1 MPYTPPSSRSPV
13 ASKPGTP
20 PLSRSHS
27 YSHSP
32 QQNGSALKLT
42 RPELPPS
49 SSSYLHKHRRS
60 PSIIKMTATTSETA
74 PGIAAS
80 PKPESTDRPNEPV
93 KPSLAASTRQPAPNR
108 PVVTTDI
115 TISPESS
122 QNSSD
127 DETRT
132 KRGRVRELENLAEL
146 QAAIRIIEQHRMSS
160 PDRKSEETKPARSTL
175 DLDNELPGTSTR
187 DVFTKPEA
195 SARLP
200 LSAAARKISHSRSNT
215 EPSAF
220 LDLNGPKSDSP
231 ARSNPESDTDD
242 VEDDELRIRPAM
254 VRKKSGELVR
264 PALRPASAKRR
275 PSSMPGT
282 PTYSKAVHFD
292 PRLEH
297 VRHFLQIDRPLA
309 VSAGS
314 SPVESTFDED
324 PEFPFGNEDASP
336 KSLPFEWEIRL
347 TNFPVESLERKS
359 MPVRVE
365 RVYLSSDNKNLMGAI
380 VAKNI
385 AFHKLVVARFTLDYW
400 KTTSEVVADYS
411 TDIRQKR
418 VNNGC
423 DRFLFS
429 IELEDQAHLENK
441 TLFFCVRYNVN
452 GQEFWDN
459 NNSINYQVD
468 FSKKAKPQN
477 GKNGMQGN
485 TGRPLNTLSRNKP
498 SSTFLPR
505 PRDTNASRD
514 DFASGSSTYDFFS
527 FPQPSSVVEDS
538 PIRFRNA
545 NPARDIISDAS
556 GPRPNSAGQAFG
568 NRYDFG
574 AALSAAIQAA
584 GPTVGG
590 SPIKDEAKSAP
601 AKQMSFGFRHP
612 RTTPAV
618 KSAQPNRTAREH
630 AEMEKTSGVGT
641 PSKAASQEH
650 HKPAALTAEKPS
662 LQSSSYHE
670 LLDKY
675 CFVRSL
681 CARKAYAN

>member
-27 YSHSP
+27 YSRSP
-32 QQNGSALKLT
+32 QQNDSALKPT

-60 PSIIKMTATTSETA
+60 PSIIKMTATASETA
-74 PGIAAS
+74 PGIAAT
-80 PKPESTDRPNEPV
+80 PKPESTDRPKEPV
-93 KPSLAASTRQPAPNR
+93 KPSLADSTREPAPNR
-108 PVVTTDI
+108 PVVITDI
-115 TISPESS
+115 TISPESP

-127 DETRT
+127 DEPRT

-146 QAAIRIIEQHRMSS
+146 QAAIRTIEQHRMSS
-160 PDRKSEETKPARSTL
+160 PDRKSEETKQARTTL
-175 DLDNELPGTSTR
+175 DLDDELPETLAR
-187 DVFTKPEA
+187 DEFTKPEA

-215 EPSAF
+215 EPRAF
-220 LDLNGPKSDSP
+220 LDLNGPNSDSP
-231 ARSNPESDTDD
+231 VRSSPESDTDD
-242 VEDDELRIRPAM
+242 IEDDELRIRPTM

-314 SPVESTFDED
+314 SPVESTFDD
-324 PEFPFGNEDASP
+324 DAEFPFGNEGARP

-347 TNFPVESLERKS
+347 TNFPVVSPERKS

-411 TDIRQKR
+411 SDIRQKR
-418 VNNGC
+418 VNNDC

-429 IELEDQAHLENK
+429 IKLEDQAHLENK

-477 GKNGMQGN
+477 GKNGIQGN

-505 PRDTNASRD
+505 PHDTNASRD

-527 FPQPSSVVEDS
+527 FPQPSSVVVEDS

-545 NPARDIISDAS
+545 KPARDISDAS
-556 GPRPNSAGQAFG
+556 GRRANPAGQAFG

-590 SPIKDEAKSAP
+590 SPTRDEANSAP

-612 RTTPAV
+612 TATPAV
-618 KSAQPNRTAREH
+618 KSAQPNGTAREH
-630 AEMEKTSGVGT
+630 AEMEKTSGVGK
-641 PSKAASQEH
+641 PSNSNSQEH
-650 HKPAALTAEKPS
+650 HKPAALTTEKPS

-675 CFVRSL
+675 CFVSSP
-681 CARKAYAN
+681 CGRKA

>member
-13 ASKPGTP
+13 ASNPGTP

-32 QQNGSALKLT
+32 QHNDSALKPT
-42 RPELPPS
+42 RPELPPP

-60 PSIIKMTATTSETA
+60 PSITKMTATASETA
-74 PGIAAS
+74 PATAAA
-80 PKPESTDRPNEPV
+80 PKPESTDRPKEPV
-93 KPSLAASTRQPAPNR
+93 KPSLADSARPQAPNR
-108 PVVTTDI
+108 PVIVTDI
-115 TISPESS
+115 TNSPESP
-122 QNSSD
+122 QTSSD
-127 DETRT
+127 EEPRT

-146 QAAIRIIEQHRMSS
+146 QAAIRTIEQHRVSS
-160 PDRKSEETKPARSTL
+160 PDRKSEETKQARTTL
-175 DLDNELPGTSTR
+175 DPDDELPETVARDGCTR
-187 DVFTKPEA
+187 PEA

-215 EPSAF
+215 EPRAF
-220 LDLNGPKSDSP
+220 LDLNGPNSDSP
-231 ARSNPESDTDD
+231 VRSSPESDVDD
-242 VEDDELRIRPAM
+242 VEDDELRIRPTM

-297 VRHFLQIDRPLA
+297 VRHFLQVDRPLA

-314 SPVESTFDED
+314 SPVESTFDD
-324 PEFPFGNEDASP
+324 DSEFPFGTEGARP
-336 KSLPFEWEIRL
+336 KSPPFEWEIRL
-347 TNFPVESLERKS
+347 TNFPVVSPERNS

-380 VAKNI
+380 VAKNM

-411 TDIRQKR
+411 SDIRQKR
-418 VNNGC
+418 VNDC

-429 IELEDQAHLENK
+429 IKLEDQAHLENK

-452 GQEFWDN
+452 GQEYWDN

-468 FSKKAKPQN
+468 FSKKARPQN
-477 GKNGMQGN
+477 GKNGMPGN
-485 TGRPLNTLSRNKP
+485 TGRPLNALSRNKS

-505 PRDTNASRD
+505 THDTNASRD

-527 FPQPSSVVEDS
+527 FPQPSSVVVEDS

-545 NPARDIISDAS
+545 KPARDIVSDAS
-556 GPRPNSAGQAFG
+556 GRRANPAGQAFG

-590 SPIKDEAKSAP
+590 SPTRDDAKSAP
-601 AKQMSFGFRHP
+601 AKPMSFGFRHP
-612 RTTPAV
+612 TTTPAV
-618 KSAQPNRTAREH
+618 KSALPNGTAREH
-630 AEMEKTSGVGT
+630 AEMEKTSGVG
-641 PSKAASQEH
+641 
-650 HKPAALTAEKPS
+650 KPS
-662 LQSSSYHE
+662 NE
-670 LLDKY
+670 FLDKY
-675 CFVRSL
+675 CFVRSP
-681 CARKAYAN
+681 CARNV